1 MNDDEWAKKQ
11 ELDPLQSFY
20 SFATYA
26 VDGVVLAYELDVR
39 SLAADAFPD
48 EGLRHLVL
56 DVGPALDLFILFD
69 LGARQRDVDGL
80 FAKPAGLHQAARL
93 QTTEDLVDRLGN
105 LQNNG
110 VRTERAMLQPFDAG
124 LKHKC

>member
-11 ELDPLQSFY
+11 ELDPLQSFS

-26 VDGVVLAYELDVR
+26 VVLAYELDVR

-69 LGARQRDVDGL
+69 LGARQRDVGGL